1 MTNKE
6 ILKKKIIYR
15 SAHRG
20 SKEMDILLGNFV
32 KEHIDDFSDNDL
44 KNIEQIL
51 FIEDEI
57 LYRWYFDKKDSDVI
71 PNNKVSK
78 MLKDFRLYKNK

>member
-15 SAHRG
+15 STHRG

-32 KEHIDDFSDNDL
+32 KNNIDSLNDKEL
-44 KNIEQIL
+44 YNLLEIL
-51 FIEDEI
+51 LIEDEV
-57 LYRWYFDKKDSDVI
+57 LHRWYFVGD
-71 PNNKVSK
+71 NNKDVPDNKISA
-78 MLKDFRLYKNK
+78 MLKQFKL

>member
-15 SAHRG
+15 STHRG

-32 KEHIDDFSDNDL
+32 KNHIDSLNDKEL
-44 KNIEQIL
+44 YNLLEIL
-51 FIEDEI
+51 LIEDEV
-57 LYRWYFDKKDSDVI
+57 LHRWYFVGDNIKDVPD
-71 PNNKVSK
+71 NKISA
-78 MLKDFRLYKNK
+78 MLKQFKL

>member
-32 KEHIDDFSDNDL
+32 KEHIDDFSDDEL
-44 KNIEQIL
+44 KNLDQIL

-57 LYRWYFDKKDSDVI
+57 LYRWYFDKKNSDVI
-71 PNNKVSK
+71 PNNRVSK
-78 MLKDFRLYKNK
+78 MLKNFRLYQNK

>member
-15 SAHRG
+15 STHRG

-32 KEHIDDFSDNDL
+32 KNHIDSLNDKEL
-44 KNIEQIL
+44 YNL
-51 FIEDEI
+51 LEI
-57 LYRWYFDKKDSDVI
+57 L
-71 PNNKVSK
+71 
-78 MLKDFRLYKNK
+78 

>member
-15 SAHRG
+15 STHRG

-32 KEHIDDFSDNDL
+32 KNHIDSLNDKEL
-44 KNIEQIL
+44 YNLLEIL
-51 FIEDEI
+51 LIEDEV
-57 LYRWYFDKKDSDVI
+57 LHRWYFVDH
-71 PNNKVSK
+71 NNKDVPDNKISA
-78 MLKDFRLYKNK
+78 MLKQFKL